1 MYLPSP
7 EGSPTPTPLSGFLT
21 SVGIPNEIFKSKYS
35 KPVCTNERKHI
46 MFVFLGLCDLTQ
58 MIVYSFIHL
67 PEKFIISFFLT
78 SEDYPNV

>member
-1 MYLPSP
+1 
-7 EGSPTPTPLSGFLT
+7 
-21 SVGIPNEIFKSKYS
+21 
-35 KPVCTNERKHI
+35 